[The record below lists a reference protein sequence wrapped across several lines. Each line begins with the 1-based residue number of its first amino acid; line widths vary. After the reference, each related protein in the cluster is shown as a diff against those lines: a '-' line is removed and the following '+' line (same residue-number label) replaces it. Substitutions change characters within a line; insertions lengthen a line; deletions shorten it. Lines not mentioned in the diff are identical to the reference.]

1 MCILIKEKTM
11 TPEEIDR
18 IVALRDNGSTFDEI
32 SNIVGY
38 SAGYVGKVYTGAKTR
53 FKPNDEFD
61 NFYYAIFKKH
71 FPEVND
77 ERF

>member
-1 MCILIKEKTM
+1 MLKQA
-11 TPEEIDR
+11 EEIDR

-32 SNIVGY
+32 SSIVGY
-38 SAGYVGKVYTGAKTR
+38 SAGYVGKVYTVAKTR